1 MKESYLVLLLVG
13 HESSSST
20 SAQEARYT
28 RGRGAGLGSDMM
40 RVRWKI
46 PGGKSLLAVGAA
58 KVTLKRLVARWDALQ
73 PWMITASTNVAGEET
88 LK

>member
-13 HESSSST
+13 HESSST

-40 RVRWKI
+40 RVRRKI
-46 PGGKSLLAVGAA
+46 PGGKSLLAAWEP
-58 KVTLKRLVARWDALQ
+58 R
-73 PWMITASTNVAGEET
+73 
-88 LK
+88 